1 MVRLSTKLAA
11 PSSNPY
17 SARTGPWNTPQ
28 AAGTPV
34 RIWMAAP
41 AARMLHR
48 FFFKNACIGSPPS
61 VISGLVWPLS
71 G

>member
-11 PSSNPY
+11 PSSKPY

-34 RIWMAAP
+34 NIWMAAP
-41 AARMLHR
+41 AARMVQR
-48 FFFKNACIGSPPS
+48 CFFKKACIGSPP
-61 VISGLVWPLS
+61 LPLS
-71 G
+71 LS